1 MTPRKKT
8 EINSDAAIA
17 ATVVKDDAAIAA
29 SVIKSEAVAVAA
41 ALLGNDIAHIKEDIS
56 EIKASFKDIKT
67 FYLTKDEFSPVRNIV
82 YGMVGLILIAVV
94 GAIVALVV
102 A

>member
-8 EINSDAAIA
+8 EINADAAIA
-17 ATVVKDDAAIAA
+17 ATVVKDDAAVAA

-56 EIKASFKDIKT
+56 EIKASFKEIKAL
-67 FYLTKDEFSPVRNIV
+67 YLTKDEFSPVRNIV
-82 YGMVGLILIAVV
+82 YGMVALILVAVV

-102 A
+102 V